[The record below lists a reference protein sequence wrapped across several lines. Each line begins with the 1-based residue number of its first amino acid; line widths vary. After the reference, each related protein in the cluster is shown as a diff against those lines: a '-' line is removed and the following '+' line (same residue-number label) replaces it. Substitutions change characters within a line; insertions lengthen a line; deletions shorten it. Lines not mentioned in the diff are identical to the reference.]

1 MTMPHHEQTKQEVPS
16 LGEVVPTLLRSVLQ
30 VAYDLRWV
38 ADFLFTDLDASP
50 FHKSLPLSLHAFET
64 TFSIDIHQHM
74 NVFPPSKSKPS
85 KVNGSSSPETDEEE
99 NPLPVELVGEP
110 DVNKTDDTTLHT
122 IFAPVAAHS
131 FATVGYAFVSH
142 PQTIPN
148 CMPFNP
154 LMPPLMARF
163 VLDERDDTLIFINR
177 GGTPASLGIRAMRRA
192 ALPNCREHFSFVVPD
207 APYVWPRLP
216 TNATWMLSHV
226 ETDAIS
232 LVPPTPSRTSLC
244 QFQILDSIPT
254 VRDASPWP
262 VSDHGTLSDGLTIAL
277 DCAPDLDIVPVPKD
291 TSTAAGMFTPDVRQA
306 ALRALAEIHSG
317 TFHAAGIRMDAF
329 DGLTGK
335 FRSCKTGAM
344 TSAHTITM
352 PIVEDGLRLRLV
364 QAYLS
369 ELSSVPHENPYI
381 LPRAQD
387 DDHIRDEHT
396 HDEHTRLQEA
406 GIGHRNYDHSV
417 YSAIDFIAALMENT
431 ENSSTDAEAGSI
443 VSEGVCKNMS
453 QAGSNALV
461 VSDPTIGFKR
471 IPLGPSANWCRTAM
485 IAPRPEPEEKQ
496 TGSEDLGA
504 GHQGGCKSFETTR
517 TVTTPAK
524 PRRREDIIADRKQRN
539 RLSAARSNE
548 RKRLW
553 IAQLEKDVMLGRE
566 KVSLLSS
573 RREEAARENR
583 RLRALLRQD

>member
-1 MTMPHHEQTKQEVPS
+1 MPHHEQTEHDAPS
-16 LGEVVPTLLRSVLQ
+16 LREVVPTLLRSVLQ

-38 ADFLFTDLDASP
+38 ADFLFTDLDVSP
-50 FHKSLPLSLHAFET
+50 FHKSLPLPLHAFET

-74 NVFPPSKSKPS
+74 NIFPPSKSKPS
-85 KVNGSSSPETDEEE
+85 KDHGSSPTETDEEE

-142 PQTIPN
+142 PQTLPN

-154 LMPPLMARF
+154 LMPPFTARF

-244 QFQILDSIPT
+244 QFQVLDSNPT
-254 VRDASPWP
+254 VQDASPWP
-262 VSDHGTLSDGLTIAL
+262 VSEHGTLSDGLTIAF

-291 TSTAAGMFTPDVRQA
+291 TSTAASMFTPDVRQA
-306 ALRALAEIHSG
+306 ALRALAAIHSG

-335 FRSCKTGAM
+335 FRSCKTGSM
-344 TSAHTITM
+344 TSAHVITI

-387 DDHIRDEHT
+387 NEHIHDGYP
-396 HDEHTRLQEA
+396 HDEHARFQGA
-406 GIGHRNYDHSV
+406 GIGHRNCNDSA
-417 YSAIDFIAALMENT
+417 YSALDFIAALIENT
-431 ENSSTDAEAGSI
+431 GNSSTDAEESSAI
-443 VSEGVCKNMS
+443 SEGICKNVS
-453 QAGSNALV
+453 QVGSNAPV
-461 VSDPTIGFKR
+461 ESDPTTGFNMM
-471 IPLGPSANWCRTAM
+471 PLGPSANWCETVM
-485 IAPRPEPEEKQ
+485 IAPRPEPEEKPI
-496 TGSEDLGA
+496 GNEDLVVA
-504 GHQGGCKSFETTR
+504 HQGVCRSYETTR

-524 PRRREDIIADRKQRN
+524 SRRREDIIADRKQRN

-566 KVSLLSS
+566 KVSLLSN
-573 RREEAARENR
+573 RREEAVRENR